1 MNTRETE
8 LSPTCS
14 KSHIQSDSQPEAKLP
29 PEPSLDELMLAALR
43 IVIMN
48 MRYCCMSLS
57 KLEKCSNR

>member
-43 IVIMN
+43 IVIM
-48 MRYCCMSLS
+48 RICVIVACH
-57 KLEKCSNR
+57 